1 MEEEDERDKRETK
14 EMRVKMCARQGGSR
28 MEEGERREEG
38 MKQKRAKFQEKL
50 YSQDQE

>member
-1 MEEEDERDKRETK
+1 M
-14 EMRVKMCARQGGSR
+14 R

-50 YSQDQE
+50 YSRDQE